1 MKNKG
6 FYIKS
11 LVATGSKVAEARI
24 DFVKGCNL
32 IFGKS
37 DTGKSHILHLIE
49 YLLGKKE
56 LATVFEGQ
64 KYDCFYLEIAEY
76 STDSVFTIQRRL
88 KENKATVKA
97 VSYNVFHDENTRGE
111 EYSISHSKNK
121 PTLSSFLLKLSG
133 FSPETTL
140 KKKHL

>member
-11 LVATGSKVAEARI
+11 LVATGPNVVDARI
-24 DFVKGCNL
+24 DFAKGCNL

-56 LATVFEGQ
+56 LATVVEGQ
-64 KYDCFYLEIAEY
+64 EYDCYYLEIAEY
-76 STDSVFTIQRRL
+76 STDNVFTIQRRL
-88 KENKATVKA
+88 KENKSIVKA
-97 VSYNVFHDENTRGE
+97 VSYKQYFG
-111 EYSISHSKNK
+111 Y
-121 PTLSSFLLKLSG
+121 F
-133 FSPETTL
+133 
-140 KKKHL
+140 